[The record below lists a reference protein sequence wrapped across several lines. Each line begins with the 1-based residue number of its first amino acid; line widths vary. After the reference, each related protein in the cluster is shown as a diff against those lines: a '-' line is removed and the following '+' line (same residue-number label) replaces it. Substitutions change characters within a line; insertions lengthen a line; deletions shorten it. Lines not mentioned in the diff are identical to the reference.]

1 MSVQKSFY
9 SYIESTKQKQQLV
22 VQPRM
27 GVSDLKKMGQGLR
40 AVSNLP
46 FPVVATITI
55 DSFTRNLELQEL
67 NQVLKEGH
75 ELNGFPLITYGS
87 EALQEMIKIYTRPDL
102 LVQVRHGSPLPLTLF
117 KVMAEG
123 GIYHSEG
130 GPLSYCLPYSRVPIE
145 QTIENWKK
153 SLLFLSQYPLAHME
167 SFGGCMLGQ
176 LCHPSLLI
184 AVAVLEGM
192 FFEQCG
198 IRDIS
203 LSYAQG
209 THTMQDLAALRVLGE
224 CAQQYLDGCRVHR
237 VLYTYMGMYP
247 VTPAGARA
255 LLKESVR
262 LAKLGGVER
271 LVVKT
276 EVESIRIPTFDENI
290 NALITAHRTSESK
303 EMLGGVVFDE
313 DEYDRI
319 KLQAHSI
326 IRAVLSLDRCVGKA
340 LEMALHSGMIDI
352 PYCLHPQN
360 KNNARCGI
368 DARGYLQ
375 WISPGNIPLDTKTIS
390 PYFGRG
396 FKLSPDGF
404 INMLSYMQKKFDG
417 DMCKT

>member
-1 MSVQKSFY
+1 MSAHRTFY
-9 SYIESTKQKQQLV
+9 SFVEEASQKKQLI

-27 GVSDLKKMGQGLR
+27 GVSDFKKMGQGIR

-67 NQVLKEGH
+67 DQVLKEGH
-75 ELNGFPLITYGS
+75 ELNGFPLITYGAA
-87 EALQEMIKIYTRPDL
+87 ALQELIQTYARPDL
-102 LVQVRHGSPLPLTLF
+102 LVQVRHGSPLPYDLF
-117 KVMAEG
+117 KVMVEG
-123 GIYHSEG
+123 GIYFSEG

-145 QTIENWKK
+145 QTLLNWTK
-153 SLLFLSQYPLAHME
+153 SLTLLSEYPSAHME

-184 AVAVLEGM
+184 AVVVLEGL
-192 FFEQCG
+192 FFKQCG
-198 IRDIS
+198 IQDIS
-203 LSYAQG
+203 LSYTQG
-209 THTMQDLAALRVLGE
+209 THLTQDLAALRVLQE
-224 CAQQYLDGCRVHR
+224 CATQYLEGCNVHR

-247 VTPAGARA
+247 ITPAGAHA

-262 LAKLGGVER
+262 LAKLADVER

-290 NALITAHRTSESK
+290 NALIAAHRIAESK
-303 EMLGGVVFDE
+303 EILGNVTFDAE
-313 DEYDRI
+313 EYERI

-326 IRAVLSLDRCVGKA
+326 IHAVLSLDGCVGAAIGKA
-340 LEMALHSGMIDI
+340 LHKGLIDI

-360 KNNARCGI
+360 KNQARCGI

-375 WISPGNIPLDTKTIS
+375 WISVGSIPLDSKTIS

-404 INMLSYMQKKFDG
+404 IKMLSFMQRKFDG
-417 DMCKT
+417 AA